1 MISKSLILSLFA
13 SSVAAAGVTGT
24 PFGFAAATTGGG
36 NAEPVYPTTTEELTN
51 YLTDDEARV
60 IILNQEFNFIG
71 TEGETTEDGCRPDS
85 NSCPDDGG
93 QDAINGADWVSISF
107 YSFIYGADM
116 TQCTNSDYPTVSVTY
131 DKAAVTPINVGSNK
145 SIVGEGTK
153 GVIRGKGLRFAGSE
167 NIILQNI
174 HITELN
180 PQYIW
185 GGDAITLAGTDLI
198 WIDHVKTSLIGRQHI
213 VAGYDP
219 SKRVTISA
227 SEIDGNTSW
236 SASCDNHH
244 YWALLF
250 IGTGDKITFQ
260 GNYIHHTSGRSPK
273 VGGTDAGTLLH
284 AVNNYFYDNTG
295 HAFSIAAE
303 ENGRVLAE
311 GNVFEAV
318 TKPIEDGVELLYAVT
333 DNGAACSSPLGRTC
347 QANQLTDSG
356 DWSGSATD
364 FLSSF
369 ADEGVD
375 AEAASGVAAS
385 VKSNAGV
392 GKL

>member
-1 MISKSLILSLFA
+1 MLSKSLILSLFA
-13 SSVAAAGVTGT
+13 SSVAAAGVTGK
-24 PFGFAAATTGGG
+24 PFGFAASTTGGG
-36 NAEPVYPTTTEELTN
+36 DAEPVYPTTTEELTN
-51 YLTDDEARV
+51 YLTDGEARV

-85 NSCPDDGG
+85 NKCPDDGG
-93 QDAINGADWVSISF
+93 QDAINGADWVSVTINKST
-107 YSFIYGADM
+107 YGSN
-116 TQCTNSDYPTVSVTY
+116 TKQCTKSDYPAVSVTY
-131 DKAAVTPINVGSNK
+131 DKAAITPINVKSNK

-167 NIILQNI
+167 NIIVQNI

-180 PQYIW
+180 PKYIW

-213 VAGYDP
+213 VTGYDP

-227 SEIDGNTSW
+227 VEIDGNTSW
-236 SASCDNHH
+236 SASCDNRH

-250 IGTGDKITFQ
+250 LGNDDTITFQ

-273 VGGTDAGTLLH
+273 VGGTTLLH

-295 HAFSIAAE
+295 HAFSIAADE
-303 ENGRVLAE
+303 SGRVLAE
-311 GNVFEAV
+311 GNVFESV

-333 DNGAACSSPLGRTC
+333 DDGAACSSPLGRTC

-356 DWSGSATD
+356 DFGGSATD

>member
-1 MISKSLILSLFA
+1 MLSKALVLSLFA

-36 NAEPVYPTTTEELTN
+36 NAEPVYPTTTEELTG
-51 YLTDDEARV
+51 YLTDGEARV
-60 IILNQEFNFIG
+60 IVLNKEFNFVG

-85 NSCPDDGG
+85 NACPGDGG
-93 QDAINGADWVSISF
+93 QDAINGADWVSTILLLS
-107 YSFIYGADM
+107 YTNAHI
-116 TQCTNSDYPTVSVTY
+116 TQCTKSDYPSVSVTY
-131 DKAAVTPINVGSNK
+131 DKAAITPINLGSNK

-153 GVIRGKGLRFAGSE
+153 GVIRGKGLRVAGAE
-167 NIILQNI
+167 NIIIQNI

-185 GGDAITLAGTDLI
+185 GGDAITLAGTDLV

-219 SKRVTISA
+219 SKRVTISNT
-227 SEIDGNTSW
+227 EIDGNTSW
-236 SASCDNHH
+236 SASCDNRH
-244 YWALLF
+244 YWALLL
-250 IGTGDKITFQ
+250 IGSGDKITFQ

-273 VGGTDAGTLLH
+273 VGGTDEGTLLH

-295 HAFSIAAE
+295 HAFSIAPE

-311 GNVFEAV
+311 GNVFESV
-318 TKPIEDGVELLYAVT
+318 VKPIEDGVDFLYAAT
-333 DNGAACSSPLGRTC
+333 DDGAACSSPLGRTC
-347 QANQLTDSG
+347 QVNQLTDSG
-356 DWSGSATD
+356 DFGGSATD
-364 FLSSF
+364 FLSGY
-369 ADEGVD
+369 ADEGVE

>member
-1 MISKSLILSLFA
+1 MLSKSFILSLLA
-13 SSVAAAGVTGT
+13 SSVAAGVTGT
-24 PFGFAAATTGGG
+24 AFGFAAATTGGG
-36 NAEPVYPTTTEELTN
+36 DAEPVYPTTTEELTS

-71 TEGETTEDGCRPDS
+71 TEGEVTEDGCRPDS
-85 NSCPDDGG
+85 NTCPDDGG
-93 QDAINGADWVSISF
+93 QDAINGPDW
-107 YSFIYGADM
+107 
-116 TQCTNSDYPTVSVTY
+116 CTNSDYPTVSVTY
-131 DKAAVTPINVGSNK
+131 DSAALTPINVSSNK
-145 SIVGEGTK
+145 SIVGEGSK
-153 GVIRGKGLRFAGSE
+153 GVIRGKGIRFANGA
-167 NIILQNI
+167 QNVI
-174 HITELN
+174 VQNVHFTELN

-198 WIDHVKTSLIGRQHI
+198 WIDHVKISLIGRQHI

-219 SKRVTISA
+219 SNRVTISNT
-227 SEIDGNTSW
+227 EIDGSTSW

-250 IGTGDKITFQ
+250 IGSGDTITFQ

-273 VGGTDAGTLLH
+273 VGGTDKGTLLH
-284 AVNNYFYDNTG
+284 AVNNYWYDNTG
-295 HAFSIAAE
+295 HAFAIASD

-311 GNVFEAV
+311 GNVFESV
-318 TKPIEDGVELLYAVT
+318 KTPIEDGVDFLYAVT
-333 DNGAACSSPLGRTC
+333 DDGAACSSPLGRTC
-347 QANQLTDSG
+347 QVNQLTSSG

-369 ADEGVD
+369 ADEGVS
-375 AEAASGVAAS
+375 ATAASGIAAS

>member
-1 MISKSLILSLFA
+1 MLFRTVLLPLFA
-13 SSVAAAGVTGT
+13 SSVAADGVTGT
-24 PFGFAAATTGGG
+24 PFGFAASTTGGG
-36 NAEPVYPTTTEELTN
+36 DAEPVTPTTTEELVS

-71 TEGETTEDGCRPDS
+71 TEGETTETGCRPDS
-85 NSCPDDGG
+85 NTCPDDGG
-93 QDAINGADWVSISF
+93 QDAINGADW
-107 YSFIYGADM
+107 
-116 TQCTNSDYPTVSVTY
+116 CTNSDYPTVSVTY
-131 DKAAVTPINVGSNK
+131 DKAAITPINVASNK
-145 SIVGEGTK
+145 SIVGSGTK
-153 GVIRGKGLRFAGSE
+153 GVIRGKGLRFAGVE
-167 NIILQNI
+167 NIIVQNI
-174 HITELN
+174 QITELN

-219 SKRVTISA
+219 SNRVTISNT
-227 SEIDGNTSW
+227 EIDGNTNW
-236 SASCDNHH
+236 SASCDGHH
-244 YWALLF
+244 YWALLL
-250 IGTGDKITFQ
+250 IGSGDQITFQ
-260 GNYIHHTSGRSPK
+260 GNYVHHTSGRSPK
-273 VGGTDAGTLLH
+273 VGGTDEGTLLH

-295 HAFSIAAE
+295 HAFSIAAD

-311 GNVFEAV
+311 GNVFESV
-318 TKPIEDGVELLYAVT
+318 TKPIEDSVDLLYAVT
-333 DNGAACSSPLGRTC
+333 DKGAACSSPLGRTC
-347 QANQLTDSG
+347 QVNQLTDSG

-369 ADEGVD
+369 ADEGIE
-375 AEAASGVAAS
+375 AEAASGIAAS

>member
-1 MISKSLILSLFA
+1 MLSKSLILSLFA

-36 NAEPVYPTTTEELTN
+36 SAEPVYPTTVEELTT

-60 IILNQEFNFIG
+60 IILNKEFNFIG
-71 TEGETTEDGCRPDS
+71 TEGEKTENGCRPDS
-85 NSCPDDGG
+85 NTCPDDGG
-93 QDAINGADWVSISF
+93 QDAINGAHW
-107 YSFIYGADM
+107 
-116 TQCTNSDYPTVSVTY
+116 CTNSDYPSVSVTY
-131 DKAAVTPINVGSNK
+131 DSAAITPINVKSNK

-167 NIILQNI
+167 NIIVQNI

-198 WIDHVKTSLIGRQHI
+198 WIDHVKISLIGRQHI

-219 SKRVTISA
+219 SNRVTISNT
-227 SEIDGNTSW
+227 EIDGNTSW
-236 SASCDNHH
+236 SSSCDNHH
-244 YWALLF
+244 YWALLL
-250 IGTGDKITFQ
+250 IGSGDTITFQ

-273 VGGTDAGTLLH
+273 VGGTDKGTLLH
-284 AVNNYFYDNTG
+284 AVNNYWYDNTG
-295 HAFSIAAE
+295 HAFSIAAD

-311 GNVFEAV
+311 GNVFESV
-318 TKPIEDGVELLYAVT
+318 TKPIEDGVDLLYAVT

-347 QANQLTDSG
+347 QANQLTSSG

-369 ADEGVD
+369 ADEGVE
-375 AEAASGVAAS
+375 ATAASEVAAS

>member
-1 MISKSLILSLFA
+1 MLPKALILSLFA
-13 SSVAAAGVTGT
+13 SSVAAAGVSGT

-36 NAEPVYPTTTEELTN
+36 DAEPVYPTSVEELTN

-60 IILNQEFNFIG
+60 IILNKEFNFIG
-71 TEGETTEDGCRPDS
+71 TEGDVTEDGCRPDS
-85 NSCPDDGG
+85 NKCPEDGG
-93 QDAINGADWVSISF
+93 QDAINGAEW
-107 YSFIYGADM
+107 
-116 TQCTNSDYPTVSVTY
+116 CTGSSYPSVSVTY
-131 DKAAVTPINVGSNK
+131 DSAALKPINVGSNK

-153 GVIRGKGLRFAGSE
+153 GVIRGKGLRFANGAK
-167 NIILQNI
+167 NVIVQNI

-198 WIDHVKTSLIGRQHI
+198 WIDHVKISLIGRQHI

-219 SKRVTISA
+219 SNRVTISNT
-227 SEIDGNTSW
+227 EIDGNTSW

-244 YWALLF
+244 YWALLL
-250 IGTGDKITFQ
+250 IGSGDTITFQ

-273 VGGTDAGTLLH
+273 VGGTDKGTLLH
-284 AVNNYFYDNTG
+284 AVNNYWYDNTG
-295 HAFSIAAE
+295 HAFSIAPE

-311 GNVFEAV
+311 GNVFESV
-318 TKPIEDGVELLYAVT
+318 NQPIEDGADFLYAVT
-333 DNGAACSSPLGRTC
+333 DDGKACSSPLGRTC
-347 QANQLTDSG
+347 EVNTLTDSG
-356 DWSGSATD
+356 DWTGSATD

-369 ADEGVD
+369 ADEGVT
-375 AEAASGVAAS
+375 ATAATEVAAS

>member
-1 MISKSLILSLFA
+1 MIAKALVLSLFA
-13 SSVAAAGVTGT
+13 SGVAAAGVTGT
-24 PFGFAAATTGGG
+24 PSGFAAATTGGG
-36 NAEPVYPTTTEELTN
+36 DAEPVYPTTTEELTS
-51 YLTDDEARV
+51 YLTDDTARV

-93 QDAINGADWVSISF
+93 QDAINGADW
-107 YSFIYGADM
+107 
-116 TQCTNSDYPTVSVTY
+116 CTNSDYPAVSVTY
-131 DKAAVTPINVGSNK
+131 DKAAITPINVGSNK

-167 NIILQNI
+167 NIIVQNI

-219 SKRVTISA
+219 SKRVTISNT
-227 SEIDGNTSW
+227 EIDGNTSW
-236 SASCDNHH
+236 SASCDNRH
-244 YWALLF
+244 YWALLL
-250 IGTGDKITFQ
+250 IGSGDKITFQ

-273 VGGTDAGTLLH
+273 VGGTGDGTLLH

-295 HAFSIAAE
+295 HAFSIAAD

-311 GNVFEAV
+311 GNVFESV
-318 TKPIEDGVELLYAVT
+318 KKPIEDGVDLLYAVT

-356 DWSGSATD
+356 DFSGTATD
-364 FLSSF
+364 FLSGF

-375 AEAASGVAAS
+375 AEAASGIAAS
-385 VKSNAGV
+385 VKSNSGV

>member
-1 MISKSLILSLFA
+1 MK
-13 SSVAAAGVTGT
+13 
-24 PFGFAAATTGGG
+24 
-36 NAEPVYPTTTEELTN
+36 
-51 YLTDDEARV
+51 
-60 IILNQEFNFIG
+60 
-71 TEGETTEDGCRPDS
+71 
-85 NSCPDDGG
+85 
-93 QDAINGADWVSISF
+93 
-107 YSFIYGADM
+107 
-116 TQCTNSDYPTVSVTY
+116 CTNSDYPSVSVTY
-131 DKAAVTPINVGSNK
+131 DSAAITPINVKSNK

-167 NIILQNI
+167 NIIVQNI

-198 WIDHVKTSLIGRQHI
+198 WIDHVKISLIGRQHI

-219 SKRVTISA
+219 SNRVTISNT
-227 SEIDGNTSW
+227 EIDGNTSW
-236 SASCDNHH
+236 SSSCDNHH
-244 YWALLF
+244 YWALLL
-250 IGTGDKITFQ
+250 IGSGDTITFQ

-273 VGGTDAGTLLH
+273 VGGTDKGTLLH
-284 AVNNYFYDNTG
+284 AVNNYWYDNTG
-295 HAFSIAAE
+295 HAFSIAAD

-311 GNVFEAV
+311 GNVFESV
-318 TKPIEDGVELLYAVT
+318 TKPIEDGVDLLYAVT

-347 QANQLTDSG
+347 QANQLTSSG

-369 ADEGVD
+369 ADEGVE
-375 AEAASGVAAS
+375 ATAASEVAAS